1 MEAENMNTEQQE
13 ICRIGP
19 DARIEGTVDSAR
31 AVRLEGTVVG
41 KVCGGGQVTL
51 CEGGVVEGEV
61 KCGEFVCEGTVKGNV
76 VAKKSVLKA
85 GAVIEGFLETVC
97 LEVAA
102 GAVIEKG
109 LKLKTN
115 VEIKG
120 QKDYG
125 ERNSEQ

>member
-1 MEAENMNTEQQE
+1 M
-13 ICRIGP
+13 
-19 DARIEGTVDSAR
+19 
-31 AVRLEGTVVG
+31 
-41 KVCGGGQVTL
+41 
-51 CEGGVVEGEV
+51 